1 MAHNENSEQH
11 CDFDSSWSKYQLMVL
26 QQLGDHTE
34 VLQSLNKNVTD
45 HKQSAAVHLAEFA
58 MWKSQINQSIENIQD
73 SINSMLYDEKGL
85 SRRVSIIEQQLNT
98 ETQIDNK
105 SKDDWKLRNTIIVT
119 TTVVI
124 NLLIQLF
131 VNFIKN

>member
-34 VLQSLNKNVTD
+34 VLQSLNKNVTE
-45 HKQSAAVHLAEFA
+45 HKQSVAVHLAEFA
-58 MWKSQINQSIENIQD
+58 MWKSQINQSIEIIQD
-73 SINSMLYDEKGL
+73 SIDSMLYDEKGL
-85 SRRVSIIEQQLNT
+85 SRRVSTVEQQLNT
-98 ETQIDNK
+98 ESQIDNK
-105 SKDDWKLRNTIIVT
+105 SKDDWKARNTIIVT
-119 TTVVI
+119 TTVII

-131 VNFIKN
+131 VHFLR

>member
-1 MAHNENSEQH
+1 MANTENSEH

-34 VLQSLNKNVTD
+34 VLQTLNKNVAD

-58 MWKSQINQSIENIQD
+58 MWKAQINQSIENVQD
-73 SINSMLYDEKGL
+73 SIDSMLYDEKGV
-85 SRRVSIIEQQLNT
+85 SRRVSTIEQQLNT

-105 SKDDWKLRNTIIVT
+105 AKDDWRSRNTIIIT
-119 TTVVI
+119 TSVI
-124 NLLIQLF
+124 VNLLIQLF
-131 VNFIKN
+131 VNFIKK